1 MIHQE
6 MSPIPDMTVAENIF
20 LGREPKNKWGFVDH
34 KQLNEMTAR
43 LLGRLRLKLS
53 PTILMRELSV
63 GNMQMVEIAKA
74 ISFHSKLIIMTNH
87 ICNCGQG
94 SGKPF
99 NIIRML

>member
-1 MIHQE
+1 M
-6 MSPIPDMTVAENIF
+6 
-20 LGREPKNKWGFVDH
+20 GREPKNKWGFVDH

-74 ISFHSKLIIMTNH
+74 ISFHSKLIIMESLHLQLQTRKWKAFLT
-87 ICNCGQG
+87 
-94 SGKPF
+94 S
-99 NIIRML
+99 